1 MNNALIFL
9 IKTLLDLYILTF
21 LLRLILQLVRA
32 DFYNPLSQF
41 IVRVTNPLVRPV
53 RRVVPPLGG
62 VDTATLLLILLLEIA
77 ATTLLLLMATGGAL
91 PGVGTLIYLAI
102 LRGLVLLLRLYFVG
116 ILISVIL
123 SWVGRDTRHP
133 LVSVLNSIVEPVL
146 RPVRR
151 ILPTIGGLDLSP
163 LVVLLLIQALLIAI
177 PLGGVLY

>member
-9 IKTLLDLYILTF
+9 IKTLVDLYILTF

-41 IVRVTNPLVRPV
+41 IVRVTNPLVRPL

-62 VDTATLLLILLLEIA
+62 IDTATLLLILLLEIA
-77 ATTLLLLMATGGAL
+77 ATTVLLLLITGGTL
-91 PGVGTLIYLAI
+91 PGIGTLIYLGF
-102 LRGLVLLLRLYFVG
+102 LRGVVLLLRLYLVT

-133 LVSVLNSIVEPVL
+133 LVSVLDSIVEPVL

-151 ILPTIGGLDLSP
+151 ILPTVGGLDLSP
-163 LVVLLLIQALLIAI
+163 LVVLLLIQAALIAV
-177 PLGGVLY
+177 PLSGALS